1 MNEAR
6 RPPDILARIVAAERD
21 VVARSREARPVGE
34 LRREPRYA
42 APRRSLARALREKR
56 PAVIAECKRRSPS
69 RGLLRDPYDAAA
81 IATGYQTAGAAALS
95 VLTNEEF
102 FGGSLADLSAVRDAT
117 ALPILR
123 KDFVIDAYQVEE
135 ARAAGADAIL
145 LIAAVLSLGEMRAL
159 ACVARDLGL
168 ETLVEVHDERE
179 LEEAV
184 ETGADVLGIN
194 NRDLRSFT
202 TDLATT
208 ERLRPLLPE
217 DALVVSESGLKDRR
231 DLERLF
237 AAGVTAFL
245 VGEAFM
251 SAPDPG
257 RALAALLGSSPR

>member
-1 MNEAR
+1 MNDAR

-21 VVARSREARPVGE
+21 VVARSREAKPIAE
-34 LRREPRYA
+34 LRRAPLYD
-42 APRRSLARALREKR
+42 APRRSLVRSLRARR

-69 RGLLRDPYDAAA
+69 RGVLREPYDPVA
-81 IATGYQTAGAAALS
+81 IATSYAAAGAAGLS

-102 FGGSLADLSAVRDAT
+102 FGGRLADLSAVREAVSI
-117 ALPILR
+117 PVLR

-145 LIAAVLSLGEMRAL
+145 LIAAVLSIAEMRSL
-159 ACVARDLGL
+159 AGAARDLGL

-179 LEEAV
+179 LADASEV
-184 ETGADVLGIN
+184 GADALGIN

-208 ERLRPLLPE
+208 ERLRPLVPA
-217 DALVVSESGLKDRR
+217 DAVVVAESGLRSRD
-231 DLERLF
+231 DLERLM
-237 AAGVTAFL
+237 AIGVTAFL

-251 SAPDPG
+251 TAPDPG
-257 RALAALLGSSPR
+257 RALASFLGESAP

>member
-1 MNEAR
+1 MNDAR
-6 RPPDILARIVAAERD
+6 RPPDILARIVAAERG
-21 VVARSREARPVGE
+21 VVARSREERPLAE
-34 LRREPRYA
+34 LRRDPRYP
-42 APRRSLARALREKR
+42 APRRSLARALRAAR

-69 RGLLRDPYDAAA
+69 RGLLRDPYDAVA
-81 IATGYQTAGAAALS
+81 IATSYEAAGAAGLS

-117 ALPILR
+117 SIPVLR
-123 KDFVIDAYQVEE
+123 KDFVIDAYQIEE

-145 LIAAVLSLGEMRAL
+145 LIAAVLSVGEMRTL
-159 ACVARDLGL
+159 AGAARDLGL

-179 LEEAV
+179 LADSLDV
-184 ETGADVLGIN
+184 GADVLGIN

-208 ERLRPLLPE
+208 ERLRPLLPA
-217 DALVVSESGLKDRR
+217 DTLVVSESGLRDRR
-231 DLERLF
+231 DLERLM
-237 AAGVTAFL
+237 AVGVGAFL

-257 RALAALLGSSPR
+257 RALGSLLASSSL